1 MKTNRVGPI
10 AAFALLIVGSL
21 ALARAPTGDPAEK
34 LAEIREKRD
43 TAMSDWE
50 KKLRAA
56 KTQEEGRAIYEA
68 RPGPEFLAQFK
79 AVALEAK
86 GTETAA
92 AAWTE
97 VFQMAN
103 ESDAKD
109 DAKAAVDALVSDH
122 VTSPELAGFAATL
135 NHATH
140 SLGVERVVSA
150 YDAIVAKST
159 HKTVIAPALL
169 GLGTTLL
176 EQDKPEQKLRGR
188 KALERLVAEF
198 PDVKPKRGGVYA
210 DRAKGFL
217 FELDHLQ
224 IGMVAPNFEST
235 DENGQKFSIADYK
248 GKVVVLDFWGIW

>member
-21 ALARAPTGDPAEK
+21 ALARAPVGDPAQK

-43 TAMSDWE
+43 TAMADWE

-56 KTQEEGRAIYEA
+56 KTQEEGRAIYDA
-68 RPGPEFLAQFK
+68 RPGAEFLAQFK

-92 AAWTE
+92 QAWVE
-97 VFQMAN
+97 VFDLA
-103 ESDAKD
+103 SDTGVADEMKSAI
-109 DAKAAVDALVSDH
+109 DAIVADHAA
-122 VTSPELAGFAATL
+122 SPELVGFATTL
-135 NHATH
+135 GYAAQAI
-140 SLGVERVVSA
+140 GPDKVIAA

-159 HKTVIAPALL
+159 HEKVLAPALL

-176 EQDKPEQKLRGR
+176 EQEKPESKARGR
-188 KALERLVAEF
+188 KALERLIADF
-198 PDVKPKRGGVYA
+198 AAVKPKRGGPYS

-224 IGMVAPNFEST
+224 IGMVAPNFESV